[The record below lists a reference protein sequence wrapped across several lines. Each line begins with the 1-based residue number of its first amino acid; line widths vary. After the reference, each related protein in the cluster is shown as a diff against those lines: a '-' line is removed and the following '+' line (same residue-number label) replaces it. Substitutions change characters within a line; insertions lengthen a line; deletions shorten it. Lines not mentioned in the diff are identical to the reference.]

1 MPIRINLLAEAQ
13 AAEEERRKD
22 PIKRG
27 VFGATF
33 LVSLVAMWAMTLQF
47 QLIAAK
53 SQLNGLDAKWKSI
66 EQNYKIAVEAQRSTI
81 ETEQKLAALHQMTTN
96 RFLRGNALNA
106 FQQTLGTMD
115 DVQIVRLKTEQLYSL
130 TDGTPN
136 RTNGTTVISG
146 KPPSATEKI
155 SLTVDAMDVSPQPG
169 RRVNQF
175 KEAIGTVPFF
185 KDGLTKTNGVMLMTR
200 SAPQNSPNGRQTFVM
215 FQLKCSF
222 PDKTR

>member
-96 RFLRGNALNA
+96 RFLWGNALNA